1 MVRLGSGHIFNRQEQ
16 HRTRNM
22 TTPAE
27 FPDFFV
33 IGAPRC
39 GTTSLCRYLGNH
51 PQVCFS
57 RPKEPHYFT
66 RIAAPPSAEEL
77 RRDYIRR
84 YFSHREARHRMAGE
98 GSVSYLYAPE
108 AIERI
113 LHFNPAA
120 RFVVMLRNPLDML
133 PSYHLKMRF
142 LLLEDRKNFATAW
155 RLQEA
160 RARGEK
166 LPRHCLD
173 PRLLLYGEAARFGRQ
188 LERLYG
194 MAGRERTHVIVF
206 DDFVADTLAEYRRV
220 LEFLRLD
227 YDQRTQFLRR
237 NESRIYRYRWLQE
250 LLVLPA
256 AGGAKADLAQRVA
269 RKRKHGRF
277 SGAKKTSWIKR
288 LAEWNRVPAVP
299 TPLSP
304 EMRAAVADYLRT
316 DVELLSR
323 LLGRDLSS
331 WLAGTSLPVGSP
343 SSAPHRLAQSRET
356 A

>member
-1 MVRLGSGHIFNRQEQ
+1 
-16 HRTRNM
+16 M
-22 TTPAE
+22 TQLTG

-33 IGAPRC
+33 VGAPRC

-51 PQVCFS
+51 PHICFA
-57 RPKEPHYFT
+57 RPKEPHYFA
-66 RIAAPPSAEEL
+66 RIGALPSPAELE
-77 RRDYIRR
+77 RDYIRR
-84 YFSHREARHRMAGE
+84 YFGHREALHRVAGE

-120 RFVVMLRNPLDML
+120 RFIVMVRNPLDML

-142 LLLEDRKNFATAW
+142 LLLEDRKDFAKAW

-166 LPRHCLD
+166 LPKHCLD
-173 PRLLLYGEAARFGRQ
+173 RRLLQYGDAASFGRQ
-188 LERLYG
+188 IERLFA

-220 LEFLRLD
+220 LEFLHLD
-227 YDQRTQFLRR
+227 YDLRTQFPRR

-256 AGGAKADLAQRVA
+256 ARGGAKLDLAQRVA

-288 LAEWNRVPAVP
+288 MAEWNRVPAAP

-304 EMRAAVADYLRT
+304 EMRAVVAEHLRS

-323 LLGRDLSS
+323 LLGRNLDG
-331 WLAGTSLPVGSP
+331 WLAQGRPKLSP
-343 SSAPHRLAQSRET
+343 RLAQVVET